1 MTNREIQKKAKEF
14 KRKLGLLDCTYA
26 ELRKIT
32 EKQGYTIVEFNHV
45 VNEDAV
51 KTLTDSLGLQENIS
65 HSKGFTYADK
75 NYRIV
80 FVHEDLSEEEKTK
93 ILAHENGHIYLGHFA
108 SSQVIGKDVQ
118 EEYEANEF
126 AHYLQTDSVTTKM
139 QNSIIKHKKT
149 YVAFVSVLLV
159 LAIIATAV
167 GYIEKEKQYYGEYY
181 ITETGKRYHERDCIF
196 VKDKNNIRR
205 LTVEQ
210 FEAGEYEPC
219 GICLPNEE

>member
-1 MTNREIQKKAKEF
+1 
-14 KRKLGLLDCTYA
+14 
-26 ELRKIT
+26 
-32 EKQGYTIVEFNHV
+32 
-45 VNEDAV
+45 
-51 KTLTDSLGLQENIS
+51 LQEYVS

-80 FVHEDLSEEEKTK
+80 FIHEDLNEEEKTK
-93 ILAHENGHIYLGHFA
+93 ILAHENGHIYLGHFS

-126 AHYLQTDSVTTKM
+126 AHYLQTDSVSTKLKA
-139 QNSIIKHKKT
+139 NIVKHKKT
-149 YVAFVSVLLV
+149 YIVLVSVLLV
-159 LAIIATAV
+159 FAIIAAVV
-167 GYIEKEKQYYGEYY
+167 GYIENEKQYYGEYY
-181 ITETGKRYHERDCIF
+181 ITETGNKYHERDCIF

-219 GICLPNEE
+219 GTCLPD